1 MNCSVFAFR
10 RSLYHLATVQI
21 PAYVICTSGICNRRQ
36 KWHKVAQG
44 GTRWHNVGGARFMY
58 LCNSQ
63 RFSRVETFSMR
74 TGSRVCLQTVSPV
87 QVAQIPNVVKRHINK
102 GNIMGGGH
110 VVWWVRVPMVLVT
123 SQYPIWLVTCGGTSD
138 YTHYHTSY

>member
-1 MNCSVFAFR
+1 LQCLRFSQASVP
-10 RSLYHLATVQI
+10 SCNGTDTCLCHLYQWNLQQA
-21 PAYVICTSGICNRRQ
+21 AE
-36 KWHKVAQG
+36 VAQG

-87 QVAQIPNVVKRHINK
+87 QVAHIPNVVKRHTNK
-102 GNIMGGGH
+102 GDIMGGGH
-110 VVWWVRVPMVLVT
+110 VVWWVPYLACYLRR
-123 SQYPIWLVTCGGTSD
+123 
-138 YTHYHTSY
+138 H